1 MPWKGKAWNTPI
13 EAHWGRNG
21 KDRVAPR
28 GALFATWPG
37 LILAASGAE
46 GTLGGTTP
54 LLWQTSPRTSELSR
68 ALVRTARWFSKAGG
82 HGLTIN
88 RHTFSPGQGGV
99 GGAE

>member
-1 MPWKGKAWNTPI
+1 MEGEGVEHPDRGPLGRRRQGPRRTERCALQTP
-13 EAHWGRNG
+13 R
-21 KDRVAPR
+21 
-28 GALFATWPG
+28 PG
-37 LILAASGAE
+37 LILAASGAG

-54 LLWQTSPRTSELSR
+54 LLWHSPPHTRELSR
-68 ALVRTARWFSKAGG
+68 ALVRTAGWFSKAGG